1 MEIPSLATAP
11 RRCVLSRPSIVNGQT
26 VRVAPS
32 PEVTSTLYVSG
43 VSIRCIHLRQSYV
56 CAVYLSRP
64 MPHVDRATHRGLT
77 RDVIVR
83 RALKIGETEGL
94 DAVSLR
100 RLASEFGVTPM
111 ALYRHVR
118 DKQDLINAMAEA
130 VMEGLDLTVGFRQSM
145 SWTDRLRRAMLNF
158 RDQMDERPLALPL
171 QIAYSGDNLS
181 AFWRPNEYVL
191 GILLSAGFKRR
202 EAAALIRIVS
212 NLLAGYLLLVR
223 PAGPNA
229 NQQGSID
236 RELLR
241 KRFELGLL
249 SLHRDQFP
257 NTVATARGLADVW
270 ASDPDRWWP
279 DTVDLLVFG
288 LEAMLRKGRK
298 GRRE

>member
-1 MEIPSLATAP
+1 
-11 RRCVLSRPSIVNGQT
+11 
-26 VRVAPS
+26 
-32 PEVTSTLYVSG
+32 
-43 VSIRCIHLRQSYV
+43 
-56 CAVYLSRP
+56 
-64 MPHVDRATHRGLT
+64 MPHVDQGKHRGLT
-77 RDVIVR
+77 RAAIVR

-118 DKQDLINAMAEA
+118 DKQDLINAMAELA
-130 VMEGLDLTVGFRQSM
+130 MEGLDLTVGFRASM
-145 SWTDRLRRAMLNF
+145 SWTDQVRRAMLNF
-158 RDQMDERPLALPL
+158 RDQMDERPLALQL

-181 AFWRPNEYVL
+181 AFWRPIEDVL
-191 GILLSAGFKRR
+191 GILLSAGFKPR
-202 EAAALIRIVS
+202 EAAKLIRIVS

-229 NQQGSID
+229 HQEANSRD

-241 KRFELGLL
+241 KRFELGLV
-249 SLHRDQFP
+249 SLNRDQFP
-257 NTVATARGLADVW
+257 NSVATAPELASLW
-270 ASDPDRWWP
+270 ASDPDRSWP

-298 GRRE
+298 GAGINRR

>member
-1 MEIPSLATAP
+1 
-11 RRCVLSRPSIVNGQT
+11 
-26 VRVAPS
+26 
-32 PEVTSTLYVSG
+32 
-43 VSIRCIHLRQSYV
+43 
-56 CAVYLSRP
+56 
-64 MPHVDRATHRGLT
+64 MPYVDRAKHRGLT
-77 RDVIVR
+77 RGAIVR

-94 DAVSLR
+94 EAVSLR
-100 RLASEFGVTPM
+100 RLASEFRVTPM

-118 DKQDLINAMAEA
+118 DKQDLINAMAELA
-130 VMEGLDLTVGFRQSM
+130 MEGLDLTVGFRASM
-145 SWTDRLRRAMLNF
+145 SWTDRVRRAMLNF
-158 RDQMDERPLALPL
+158 RDQMEERPLALEL

-181 AFWRPNEYVL
+181 AFWRPIEDVL

-202 EAAALIRIVS
+202 ESATLIRIVS
-212 NLLAGYLLLVR
+212 NLLAGYVLLVR
-223 PAGPNA
+223 SAGPNA
-229 NQQGSID
+229 DQQGNITE

-257 NTVATARGLADVW
+257 NTVTTAGELADAW
-270 ASDPDRWWP
+270 ASDPDRLWP

>member
-1 MEIPSLATAP
+1 
-11 RRCVLSRPSIVNGQT
+11 
-26 VRVAPS
+26 
-32 PEVTSTLYVSG
+32 
-43 VSIRCIHLRQSYV
+43 
-56 CAVYLSRP
+56 
-64 MPHVDRATHRGLT
+64 MPHVDQGKHRGLT
-77 RDVIVR
+77 RAAIVK
-83 RALKIGETEGL
+83 RALKLGETEGL

-118 DKQDLINAMAEA
+118 DKQDLINAMAEL
-130 VMEGLDLTVGFRQSM
+130 VMEGLDLTVGFRPSM
-145 SWTDRLRRAMLNF
+145 SWTDRVRRALLNF
-158 RDQMDERPLALPL
+158 RDQMQERPLALQL
-171 QIAYSGDNLS
+171 QIAYGGDNIS
-181 AFWRPNEYVL
+181 SFWRPIEDVL
-191 GILLSAGFKRR
+191 GILLSAGFKPRD
-202 EAAALIRIVS
+202 ASKLIRIVS

-229 NQQGSID
+229 HQEDNID

-257 NTVATARGLADVW
+257 NTVSTARGLADVW

-298 GRRE
+298 EGRSNATKRSRA

>member
-1 MEIPSLATAP
+1 MA
-11 RRCVLSRPSIVNGQT
+11 
-26 VRVAPS
+26 
-32 PEVTSTLYVSG
+32 
-43 VSIRCIHLRQSYV
+43 
-56 CAVYLSRP
+56 
-64 MPHVDRATHRGLT
+64 HVDQGKHRGLT
-77 RDVIVR
+77 RAAIVR

-118 DKQDLINAMAEA
+118 DKQDLINAMAELA
-130 VMEGLDLTVGFRQSM
+130 MEGLDLTVGFWASM
-145 SWTDRLRRAMLNF
+145 SWTDRVRRALLNF
-158 RDQMDERPLALPL
+158 RDQMDERPLALQL
-171 QIAYSGDNLS
+171 QIAYGGDNIS
-181 AFWRPNEYVL
+181 AFWRPIEDVL
-191 GILLSAGFKRR
+191 GILLSAGFKPR
-202 EAAALIRIVS
+202 EAAKLIRIVS

-223 PAGPNA
+223 PARLNDH
-229 NQQGSID
+229 QQGNID

-249 SLHRDQFP
+249 SLQRDQFP

-288 LEAMLRKGRK
+288 LEAMLRKGGR

>member
-1 MEIPSLATAP
+1 MAHAEQ
-11 RRCVLSRPSIVNGQT
+11 GK
-26 VRVAPS
+26 
-32 PEVTSTLYVSG
+32 
-43 VSIRCIHLRQSYV
+43 
-56 CAVYLSRP
+56 
-64 MPHVDRATHRGLT
+64 HRGLT
-77 RDVIVR
+77 REAIVR
-83 RALKIGETEGL
+83 RALKIGESEGL

-118 DKQDLINAMAEA
+118 DKQDLINAMAEL
-130 VMEGLDLTVGFRQSM
+130 VMEGLDLTVGFRASM
-145 SWTDRLRRAMLNF
+145 SWTDRVRRALLNF
-158 RDQMDERPLALPL
+158 RDQMDERPLALQL
-171 QIAYSGDNLS
+171 QIAYGGDNIS
-181 AFWRPNEYVL
+181 AFWRPIEDVL
-191 GILLSAGFKRR
+191 GILLSAGFKSRD
-202 EAAALIRIVS
+202 AAKLIRIVS

-223 PAGPNA
+223 PARPSA
-229 NQQGSID
+229 HQQGHID

-257 NTVATARGLADVW
+257 NTVVTARGLADVW

>member
-1 MEIPSLATAP
+1 
-11 RRCVLSRPSIVNGQT
+11 
-26 VRVAPS
+26 
-32 PEVTSTLYVSG
+32 
-43 VSIRCIHLRQSYV
+43 
-56 CAVYLSRP
+56 
-64 MPHVDRATHRGLT
+64 MPHVDQGKHQGLT
-77 RDVIVR
+77 RAAIVR

-118 DKQDLINAMAEA
+118 DKQDLINAMAEL
-130 VMEGLDLTVGFRQSM
+130 VMEGLDLTVGFRASM
-145 SWTDRLRRAMLNF
+145 SWADRMRRAMLNF
-158 RDQMDERPLALPL
+158 RDQMDERPLALQL
-171 QIAYSGDNLS
+171 QIAYGGDNLA
-181 AFWRPNEYVL
+181 AFWRPIEDVL
-191 GILLSAGFKRR
+191 GILLSAHFKPRDS
-202 EAAALIRIVS
+202 AKLIRIVS

-223 PAGPNA
+223 PAGPKA
-229 NQQGSID
+229 DQQGNLD

-257 NTVATARGLADVW
+257 STLATARELADVW

>member
-1 MEIPSLATAP
+1 
-11 RRCVLSRPSIVNGQT
+11 
-26 VRVAPS
+26 
-32 PEVTSTLYVSG
+32 
-43 VSIRCIHLRQSYV
+43 
-56 CAVYLSRP
+56 
-64 MPHVDRATHRGLT
+64 MPHVDQGKHRGLT
-77 RDVIVR
+77 RTAIVR
-83 RALKIGETEGL
+83 RAVKIGETEGL

-118 DKQDLINAMAEA
+118 DKQDLINTMGEF
-130 VMEGLDLTVGFRQSM
+130 VMEGLDLTVGFRPSM
-145 SWTDRLRRAMLNF
+145 SWTDRVRRAMLNF
-158 RDQMDERPLALPL
+158 RDQMDERPLALQL

-181 AFWRPNEYVL
+181 AFWRPIEDVL
-191 GILLSAGFKRR
+191 GILLSAGFKPR
-202 EAAALIRIVS
+202 EAAKLIRIVS

-229 NQQGSID
+229 HQEIPSRD

-249 SLHRDQFP
+249 SLDRDQFP
-257 NTVATARGLADVW
+257 NSVATARELADLW
-270 ASDPDRWWP
+270 AGDPDRLWP

-298 GRRE
+298 GRKGRAE

>member
-1 MEIPSLATAP
+1 MA
-11 RRCVLSRPSIVNGQT
+11 
-26 VRVAPS
+26 
-32 PEVTSTLYVSG
+32 
-43 VSIRCIHLRQSYV
+43 
-56 CAVYLSRP
+56 
-64 MPHVDRATHRGLT
+64 HVDQGKHRGLT
-77 RDVIVR
+77 RAAIVR

-118 DKQDLINAMAEA
+118 DKQDLINAMAELA
-130 VMEGLDLTVGFRQSM
+130 MEGLDLTVGFRASM
-145 SWTDRLRRAMLNF
+145 SWTDRVRRALLNF
-158 RDQMDERPLALPL
+158 RDQMDERPLALQL
-171 QIAYSGDNLS
+171 QIAYGGDNIS
-181 AFWRPNEYVL
+181 AFWRPIEDVL
-191 GILLSAGFKRR
+191 GILLSAGFKPR
-202 EAAALIRIVS
+202 ETAKLIRIVS

-223 PAGPNA
+223 PARLNDH
-229 NQQGSID
+229 QQGNID

-249 SLHRDQFP
+249 SLQRDQFP

-279 DTVDLLVFG
+279 DTVDLLVYG
-288 LEAMLRKGRK
+288 LEAMLRRERK

>member
-1 MEIPSLATAP
+1 MP
-11 RRCVLSRPSIVNGQT
+11 Q
-26 VRVAPS
+26 
-32 PEVTSTLYVSG
+32 
-43 VSIRCIHLRQSYV
+43 
-56 CAVYLSRP
+56 AVQGK
-64 MPHVDRATHRGLT
+64 HRGLT
-77 RDVIVR
+77 RAAIVR

-100 RLASEFGVTPM
+100 RLASELGVTPM

-118 DKQDLINAMAEA
+118 DKQDLINAMAEL
-130 VMEGLDLTVGFRQSM
+130 VMEGLDLTVGFRASM
-145 SWTDRLRRAMLNF
+145 SWTDRLRRALLNF
-158 RDQMDERPLALPL
+158 KDQMVERPLALQL
-171 QIAYSGDNLS
+171 QIAYGGDNLS
-181 AFWRPNEYVL
+181 AFWRPIEDVL
-191 GILLSAGFKRR
+191 GILLSAGFKPRD
-202 EAAALIRIVS
+202 AAKLVRIVS

-223 PAGPNA
+223 PARPNA
-229 NQQGSID
+229 NQQGNVD

-257 NTVATARGLADVW
+257 KTVAAARGLADVW